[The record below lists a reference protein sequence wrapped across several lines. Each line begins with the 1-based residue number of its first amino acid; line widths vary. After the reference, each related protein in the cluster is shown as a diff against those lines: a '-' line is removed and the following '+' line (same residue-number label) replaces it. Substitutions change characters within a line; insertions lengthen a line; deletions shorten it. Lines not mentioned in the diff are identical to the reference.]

1 MSNQSG
7 VEEELEPPNVTR
19 SAVMFVLTLCS
30 VYLVYGFQWTVGN
43 PLTDAQ
49 TAWDSLQ
56 FSVALMTILL
66 CHEMGH
72 YLVAK
77 KHGFALSVPYFI
89 PFPFAFGTL
98 GAVIHL
104 KSLPKSRTALLEM
117 GAAGPIA
124 GFIVTALCIFWDAP
138 NTLNHQAVEV
148 PGTLED
154 YVAEVSAIP
163 PAEGIWATLNQWMG
177 FEPPSVEQF
186 DVLIMADPWL
196 MKLGHSV
203 MLDVSLSPFANLG
216 PIAFAGWVGCLITS
230 INLLP
235 IGQLDGGHILNALLP
250 KRAKEISRGVLGA
263 VFVYGLFTWKGW
275 MVWSTLLW
283 FMGAS
288 VPVWVPKDSELSSR
302 ARGIAVIAIVVFA
315 LCAMSEPIYSET
327 VQISD
332 IIWTKD

>member
-77 KHGFALSVPYFI
+77 RHGFALSVPYFI

-138 NTLNHQAVEV
+138 NTQNHQAVEV
-148 PGTLED
+148 PGSLEE

-163 PAEGIWATLNQWMG
+163 PAEGMWATLNQWMG

-302 ARGIAVIAIVVFA
+302 ARAIAVIAIVVFA

-332 IIWTKD
+332 IIWIKD

>member
-1 MSNQSG
+1 MSNKSG
-7 VEEELEPPNVTR
+7 VEEELEPPNITR
-19 SAVMFVLTLCS
+19 SAVMFTLTLCS
-30 VYLVYGFQWTVGN
+30 VYLVYGFQWTLGN

-77 KHGFALSVPYFI
+77 RHGFALSVPYFI

-104 KSLPKSRTALLEM
+104 KSLPRSRTALLEM

-138 NTLNHQAVEV
+138 NTNNRQAVEV
-148 PGTLED
+148 QGSLEQ
-154 YVAEVSAIP
+154 YIEEVTAIP
-163 PAEGIWATLNQWMG
+163 TDEGFWATLNQVMG
-177 FEPPSVEQF
+177 FSPPSAEHF
-186 DVLIMADPWL
+186 DVLIMADPLL
-196 MKLGHSV
+196 MKLGHSLV
-203 MLDVSLSPFANLG
+203 LDVSLSPFANLG

-250 KRAKEISRGVLGA
+250 HRAKEISRGMLGA

-288 VPVWVPKDSELSSR
+288 APVWVPKDSELSVR
-302 ARGIAVIAIVVFA
+302 ACLVAVMAVVVFA

-327 VQISD
+327 VQIRD
-332 IIWTKD
+332 IIWIE

>member
-1 MSNQSG
+1 MSKNQG
-7 VEEELEPPNVTR
+7 FDEALEPPNVTR

-30 VYLVYGFQWTVGN
+30 VYLVYGFQWTLGN
-43 PLTDAQ
+43 PLTDAK

-77 KHGFALSVPYFI
+77 RHGFALSVPYFI

-124 GFIVTALCIFWDAP
+124 GFIVTVLCIFWDVP
-138 NTLNHQAVEV
+138 NTQNHQSVEV
-148 PGTLED
+148 QGSLDQYIE
-154 YVAEVSAIP
+154 EVVETSSAD
-163 PAEGIWATLNQWMG
+163 GIWATLNQWMG
-177 FEPPSVEQF
+177 FEPPSADQF

-196 MKLGHSV
+196 MKLGHSLV
-203 MLDVSLSPFANLG
+203 LDVSLSPFANLG

-235 IGQLDGGHILNALLP
+235 IGQLDGGHIINALFP
-250 KRAKEISRGVLGA
+250 QRAKQISRGVLGA

-283 FMGAS
+283 FMGAA
-288 VPVWVPKDSELSSR
+288 VPVWVPKNSGLSVR
-302 ARGIAVIAIVVFA
+302 ARGIAVMAVVVFA
-315 LCAMSEPIYSET
+315 LCAMSEPIYSKT
-327 VQISD
+327 VQVSD
-332 IIWTKD
+332 IIWIED

>member
-1 MSNQSG
+1 MSDKSG
-7 VEEELEPPNVTR
+7 VDEALETPNIAR
-19 SAVMFVLTLCS
+19 SAIMFILTLCS
-30 VYLVYGFQWTVGN
+30 VYLVYGFQWTIGN
-43 PLTDAQ
+43 PLTESNI
-49 TAWDSLQ
+49 AWESFQ

-77 KHGFALSVPYFI
+77 RHGFALSVPYFI

-124 GFIVTALCIFWDAP
+124 GFIVTTLCIFGDAP
-138 NTLNHQAVEV
+138 NTENHKAVEV
-148 PGTLED
+148 QGSLDQYIE
-154 YVAEVSAIP
+154 EVQSIP
-163 PAEGIWATLNQWMG
+163 PAEGIWATLNDWLGVQS
-177 FEPPSVEQF
+177 PSIDQF
-186 DVLIMADPWL
+186 DVLIMADPLL
-196 MKLGHSV
+196 MKMGHSFV
-203 MLDVSLSPFANLG
+203 LDAPLSPFANLG

-235 IGQLDGGHILNALLP
+235 IGQLDGGHIINALFP
-250 KRAKEISRGVLGA
+250 KRAREISRGVLGA

-288 VPVWVPKDSELSSR
+288 VPVWVPQNSELSVR
-302 ARGIAVIAIVVFA
+302 ARCIAIIAIGVFA
-315 LCAMSEPIYSET
+315 LCAMSEPIYSAT
-327 VQISD
+327 VQVND
-332 IIWTKD
+332 IIWIED